1 MATIYEVAAL
11 AKVSPATVSR
21 VYNGVPVSDDKSE
34 RVRAAAAELNFTPNR
49 TARRLRRRSSE
60 VIGLVIADI
69 ENPFFTSM
77 ARGVEDA
84 ANAAGFSVVLCNSD
98 EDSSKESRYLDVALS
113 ENMAG
118 VILAPA
124 NDHPAL
130 GPLLDRKVPIVA
142 VDRTASGFDIDS
154 VLFDNV
160 NGARLATETLY
171 DQGFSRVACITG
183 PAGVGTAEERA
194 DGWRTAFETRS
205 AGIDPG
211 DYLIHADF
219 RIDGGRAALTALLD
233 SNHPPDAVVIT
244 NNLMSVGAMQELLH
258 RGLNPDSF
266 GLASFGE
273 LPLSPL
279 SNDNV
284 TVVHTESR
292 RLGSLAAEL
301 LLARISGDHGPT
313 KHTVVPASVTAGK
326 ISIGGPVG

>member
-11 AKVSPATVSR
+11 ARVSPATVSR

-34 RVRAAAAELNFTPNR
+34 RVRAAAAQLKFTPNR

-84 ANAAGFSVVLCNSD
+84 ASAAGFSVVLCNSD
-98 EDSSKESRYLDVALS
+98 EDASKESRYLDVALS

-130 GPLLDRKVPIVA
+130 GPLLDRRVPIVA
-142 VDRTASGFDIDS
+142 VDRTASSFDIDS

-160 NGARLATETLY
+160 DGARLATETLY
-171 DQGFSRVACITG
+171 DQGFKRVACITG
-183 PAGVGTAEERA
+183 PRGVGTAEERA
-194 DGWRTAFETRS
+194 SGWRDVFSARS
-205 AGIDPG
+205 SDHDPS
-211 DYLIHADF
+211 DYLVHSNF
-219 RIDGGRAALTALLD
+219 RIDGGRAAITALLD
-233 SNHPPDAVVIT
+233 SANPPDAAVIT
-244 NNLMSVGAMQELLH
+244 NNLMSVGALQELLH
-258 RGLNPDSF
+258 RGLDPSSF

-279 SNDNV
+279 SNDDV

-292 RLGSLAAEL
+292 RLGTLAAEL
-301 LLARISGDHGPT
+301 LLARISGDHGQA
-313 KHTVVPASVTAGK
+313 KHLVMPAAVTPG
-326 ISIGGPVG
+326 ILRQHS